1 MLRKIYNEKQMW
13 LHPHQRNQ
21 MTENAATGFQTR
33 SHQPIMEMQRGHGI
47 VLATRGRPGPH
58 RRCGLACTEPEV
70 YSVAFAASGS
80 SRALTGS
87 SHAHDDQTNQH
98 SVPNPSRPPQRKAE
112 SGQNH
117 PYKREKAPKGL
128 LVTRAPW
135 GPHSA
140 RGRDALENGRE
151 RRGRFM
157 CPEGLGRLVAPG

>member
-1 MLRKIYNEKQMW
+1 MLRKIYYEKQMW

-33 SHQPIMEMQRGHGI
+33 SHQPIMAMQRGHGI
-47 VLATRGRPGPH
+47 VVATRGRPGPH

-98 SVPNPSRPPQRKAE
+98 SVPNPSRPSRRKAE

-117 PYKREKAPKGL
+117 PCKRKKAPEGL
-128 LVTRAPW
+128 FDGAGALGAAQRLRKD
-135 GPHSA
+135 S
-140 RGRDALENGRE
+140 LENGRE
-151 RRGRFM
+151 RRG
-157 CPEGLGRLVAPG
+157 P